1 MQPQTGLYTH
11 SYWKV
16 GSLSGLTGMW
26 NGFPENWFYLGF
38 VPIKLLSSSAH
49 LSREKEM
56 EHMDQFE
63 MEYYGKE
70 LAGHKTCPY
79 QTLMGG
85 NLHLGD
91 SVKDIWIALTA
102 KH

>member
-1 MQPQTGLYTH
+1 
-11 SYWKV
+11 
-16 GSLSGLTGMW
+16 
-26 NGFPENWFYLGF
+26 
-38 VPIKLLSSSAH
+38 
-49 LSREKEM
+49 
-56 EHMDQFE
+56 MDQFE
-63 MEYYGKE
+63 MEYFGKE